1 MRVDPTLKNHE
12 EDTPITHVAVDA
24 LAKTAA
30 KLPLPEQWRQLLSPG
45 YTILSGGLTHNETEL
60 RTLLIQRLRERE
72 IADLPAHLRH
82 LAQPSLDHS
91 LSLKLWNNLM
101 HPSISETLLRLRFGI
116 TRVHS
121 SHDPG
126 TGHTCDHCKQVICGP
141 DGTPI
146 TRSRLHGTEYISH
159 VLFSCQA
166 NSEQQHQLQK
176 QCDTFTAALR
186 MRLGNEVPAFR
197 ISDVVADLLRPQA
210 DTGPIRIDPRGFCN
224 NAIRQQIRDAGAS
237 VRDLADLYEACQPA
251 LYATLRLAAF
261 GQQRPQSPQHSCP
274 HHRRRNAPIGGLRRE
289 TLPLP

>member
-1 MRVDPTLKNHE
+1 MTDSQFVKDGVDKLRRLRQTSAIAQMAHRDLFLAINAALAERDQQHPPDHFLLEKVKSHE

-121 SHDPG
+121 THNPG
-126 TGHTCDHCKQVICGP
+126 TGHT
-141 DGTPI
+141 
-146 TRSRLHGTEYISH
+146 
-159 VLFSCQA
+159 
-166 NSEQQHQLQK
+166 
-176 QCDTFTAALR
+176 
-186 MRLGNEVPAFR
+186 
-197 ISDVVADLLRPQA
+197 
-210 DTGPIRIDPRGFCN
+210 
-224 NAIRQQIRDAGAS
+224 
-237 VRDLADLYEACQPA
+237 
-251 LYATLRLAAF
+251 
-261 GQQRPQSPQHSCP
+261 
-274 HHRRRNAPIGGLRRE
+274 
-289 TLPLP
+289 